1 MLNRLKFKLFSLAL
15 TNIRVKKL
23 LQVLDIGFNLL
34 TELPTDSFL
43 GTPLLT
49 LLALDGNPLASI
61 PGSALAHL
69 NTTLRGLSLGGRFL
83 HCDCRLR
90 WVTEWIRHGDLQVTS
105 RERNPQFCG
114 SPPRFKDKSFYNI
127 QPEGKKYF
135 RICCNQ

>member
-1 MLNRLKFKLFSLAL
+1 M
-15 TNIRVKKL
+15 
-23 LQVLDIGFNLL
+23 
-34 TELPTDSFL
+34 
-43 GTPLLT
+43 
-49 LLALDGNPLASI
+49 DGNPLASI
-61 PGSALAHL
+61 PGTALGHL

-127 QPEGKKYF
+127 QPEGKIENSMYNKFILFKIWGF
-135 RICCNQ
+135 RFWPK